1 MANEQKQGLYDARNE
16 HDACGIGFYANMDN
30 LRTHDIVIKSLEMLR
45 RLDHRGGIGA
55 DGMTGDGAGIMT
67 EIPFKFFK
75 EQTDLDLP
83 EEGNYAVGFFFA
95 KEHIAGSRHET
106 VFKAFFETE
115 GLSCYRVS

>member
-1 MANEQKQGLYDARNE
+1 RS
-16 HDACGIGFYANMDN
+16 
-30 LRTHDIVIKSLEMLR
+30 HDIVIRSLEMLR

-95 KEHIAGSRHET
+95 NERIAGSRHET
-106 VFKAFFETE
+106 IFKA
-115 GLSCYRVS
+115 